1 MAVTITTK
9 FYEYDTP
16 GWHDLSSVVFT
27 SPNMSSPQSAGTRSH
42 ILPGEL
48 PLATWYEI
56 TGSNMWR
63 IYNRQIASEQAFY
76 PAEDPATTVSGFDLR
91 NSIKFELTNGE
102 SYDNRLT
109 AWDSVTHSSTSN
121 YLISTNRV
129 KASCANY
136 SWLGGTEGNPS
147 VVKYGGPVDPDTKEP
162 ETPFAP
168 QYNITLKGNTSVS
181 GIDYYYGDWDMI
193 YSYPTSGRA
202 GDYLIVRP
210 WLYNINSSVPYG
222 VHDFVITL
230 AYSYT

>member
-9 FYEYDTP
+9 FYEYYTP

-27 SPNMSSPQSAGTRSH
+27 SPNAISPQSAGWRSH
-42 ILPGEL
+42 ILPGEGD
-48 PLATWYEI
+48 LATWYEV
-56 TGSNMWR
+56 TGDSMWM
-63 IYNRQIASEQAFY
+63 IYGQQMASRESFY

-91 NSIKFELTNGE
+91 NSIKFELTIGE
-102 SYDNRLT
+102 NYNNRVT
-109 AWDSVTHSSTSN
+109 AWDDVTHSSTNN

-136 SWLGGTEGNPS
+136 SWLGGTENNPS
-147 VVKYGGPVDPDTKEP
+147 DVQYGGDGGD
-162 ETPFAP
+162 TPFPP

-181 GIDYYYGDWDMI
+181 GVDYYYGDFDLI
-193 YSYPTSGRA
+193 FNTYRN

-210 WLYNINSSVPYG
+210 WLDNINSSVPYG

-230 AYSYT
+230 MYSYT